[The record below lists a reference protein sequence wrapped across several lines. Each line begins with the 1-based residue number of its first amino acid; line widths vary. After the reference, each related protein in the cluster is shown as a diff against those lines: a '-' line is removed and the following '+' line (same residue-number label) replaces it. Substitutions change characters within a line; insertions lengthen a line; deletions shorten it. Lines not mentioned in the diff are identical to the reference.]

1 MVRRLTPPKCLQGV
15 TALSARRV
23 TSSERGTAL
32 LCALVIIALLTTLVA
47 ALVVLATTETLV
59 SAHHAASQQALYAA
73 EAGAERAIG
82 ELRALP
88 TWQTVPMPGSAFAF
102 ADFND
107 GSVAPELFDGTVLD
121 LPQLT
126 VERQADSD
134 GFFPNTP
141 DRPQWRL
148 FGHATLDR
156 MIAEGAGGA
165 PPYLIVWVADD
176 PGDLDGDPGRDS
188 NDILL
193 VRSEAFGGA
202 GVRRSV
208 QATVLRQSALDGAA
222 GGGVMRSDVN
232 VIAWLEMR

>member
-1 MVRRLTPPKCLQGV
+1 MVRRLTPPRCLQGG
-15 TALSARRV
+15 TAVIAGRV
-23 TSSERGTAL
+23 APSERGTAL
-32 LCALVIIALLTTLVA
+32 LCALLIIALLTTLGA
-47 ALVVLATTETLV
+47 ALVVVVTAETLV

-73 EAGAERAIG
+73 EAGAERTIG

-88 TWQTVPMPGSAFAF
+88 TWQTVPMPGSTSAF
-102 ADFND
+102 ADLND
-107 GSVAPELFDGTVLD
+107 GSLAPELPDGAVLD

-126 VERQADSD
+126 VERQVDSD

-156 MIAEGAGGA
+156 MIAEVAASA

-176 PGDLDGDPGRDS
+176 PDDLDGDPGRDS
-188 NDILL
+188 NDILM
-193 VRSEAFGGA
+193 VRSEAFAGA

-208 QATVLRQSALDGAA
+208 QATILRQSALDGAA
-222 GGGVMRSDVN
+222 GGGVMRSDVK
-232 VIAWLEMR
+232 VIAWLEVR